1 MNILLLTSM
10 FLFGLTIFTFAFVI
24 ILRSETLYRQFFLM
38 WVNMMGVPKEMQ
50 EKMPMEMYTKQARFA
65 SWLFIFLTFIL
76 CAATVFIFRLS
87 FI

>member
-1 MNILLLTSM
+1 
-10 FLFGLTIFTFAFVI
+10 
-24 ILRSETLYRQFFLM
+24 M

-50 EKMPMEMYTKQARFA
+50 EKMPMEMYAKQARFA